1 MENNEKRWSQ
11 LPAIPLLL
19 KRNLETNETDC
30 WVISNISTWEIFK
43 HLGWS
48 PISPNTSS
56 DSGWQNRKT
65 SQDAQESKIFKIYSS
80 PWTEPMI
87 HQPVQSQFGK
97 VPHFNF
103 SWSFLRLLSFGQG
116 DNVIFNP
123 LWTTM
128 ECYSLFKKKTPKG
141 NEPSES
147 STNHAQDT
155 KILAHVTPSHRTQV
169 MISFLSQPTQQ
180 KITNPIKLHG
190 RHKTQRQ
197 KIPWNPNF
205 LQFHCLHHYCMCK
218 SKISAFHGLLASSR
232 WKMPAASAASPPAAR
247 ASSKCSGLPAPLEA
261 MTGRVQADFTYEGSQ
276 WGVQWQRFREVSR
289 LRLCEG
295 YKN

>member
-1 MENNEKRWSQ
+1 MSFSIHYEQ
-11 LPAIPLLL
+11 
-19 KRNLETNETDC
+19 
-30 WVISNISTWEIFK
+30 
-43 HLGWS
+43 
-48 PISPNTSS
+48 
-56 DSGWQNRKT
+56 
-65 SQDAQESKIFKIYSS
+65 
-80 PWTEPMI
+80 PWNAT
-87 HQPVQSQFGK
+87 
-97 VPHFNF
+97 
-103 SWSFLRLLSFGQG
+103 R
-116 DNVIFNP
+116 
-123 LWTTM
+123 
-128 ECYSLFKKKTPKG
+128 YFKKKTPKG

-169 MISFLSQPTQQ
+169 MISFLSQPPQQ